1 MLVST
6 KTPIKSDARVL
17 EVNLSFQLVP
27 INIHHWYLRIHRMI
41 VTKRLRIWKKI
52 SSTFWCFFSFCTGL
66 SSLYCLWFSITAMI
80 VVFKQKRFFNWKR
93 LQNACSALIL
103 GQLECSVFRKG
114 ILSCVN
120 KVQHCLEEK
129 RWFNNFKIIRSTFVQ
144 FVY

>member
-52 SSTFWCFFSFCTGL
+52 SSTFWCFFL
-66 SSLYCLWFSITAMI
+66 SVPDYHRYIVYDFPSRRWFL
-80 VVFKQKRFFNWKR
+80 FLNKKDFFNWKR